1 MYWYLHAKYEKRSR
15 STNFVAASLADAT
28 MKARL
33 LAAFY
38 ATGQGVYGP
47 QCWREG
53 QLKLVSEFGEVHII
67 RHQLPATWTVIDGDQ
82 KL

>member
-1 MYWYLHAKYEKRSR
+1 
-15 STNFVAASLADAT
+15 